1 MKLIGI
7 IGAME
12 VEVASLKEMMTDV
25 TIRTKASMEFNHGY
39 LNGKEVVVVRSGNG
53 KVNAGICTQILVDD
67 YGVDCVINTGIAGSL
82 RNEINIGD
90 IVISTDAVQHD
101 MDVRIFGY
109 PLGEIPQMGVLSFQA
124 DEHLAEVAEE
134 VCKEVNPEIP
144 LKKQGQKR
152 PRREENPWFS
162 SPRGRRATGA
172 VVSRVLSLDG
182 HLSRICVATN
192 LMRFLP
198 KTGRATLVVLSNL
211 ASSGV
216 YRATFVTKGAVVS
229 YATFPPL
236 PTKVGGL
243 FLLHFPWSHL
253 HRTLS
258 GILPCEARTFLTC
271 KNAAAITYPTHIIL

>member
-39 LNGKEVVVVRSGNG
+39 LNGKEVVVVRSGIG

-109 PLGEIPQMGVLSFQA
+109 PLGEIPQMGVLSFPA

-134 VCKEVNPEIP
+134 VCKEVNPEI
-144 LKKQGQKR
+144 QV
-152 PRREENPWFS
+152 F
-162 SPRGRRATGA
+162 RGR
-172 VVSRVLSLDG
+172 VVSGDQFISSKEVKNRLIEECAAIAQGAYLNK
-182 HLSRICVATN
+182 I
-192 LMRFLP
+192 P
-198 KTGRATLVVLSNL
+198 YVVL
-211 ASSGV
+211 
-216 YRATFVTKGAVVS
+216 RAISDKADDS
-229 YATFPPL
+229 ATMD
-236 PTKVGGL
+236 
-243 FLLHFPWSHL
+243 
-253 HRTLS
+253 
-258 GILPCEARTFLTC
+258 
-271 KNAAAITYPTHIIL
+271 YPTFESEAARHCVNLLQEMVKRL